1 MLTGVSAILT
11 GFPVIFSNLHRDSFS
26 HNCAWK
32 WTKTVWSYTAK
43 KLWANPCI
51 SEKRTVRTVEKYIFN
66 HCIGRKKKMSFSP
79 KSVIQKKKK
88 WKKLFLKCRRN
99 HTTKYSF
106 AFIIYSNNEYLH
118 KRVVMDLFRMRH
130 ETLCS
135 SWATSR
141 FFLQKKPIFPPHCA
155 CLRRSVP
162 TDIYSSSLQC
172 LGKKNF

>member
-1 MLTGVSAILT
+1 MFQQYSQGFLWYSAIFTETLFHIT
-11 GFPVIFSNLHRDSFS
+11 VHENELKQFGHIQLRNCEQIHAYLKREQSELWKNIFLVIAL
-26 HNCAWK
+26 
-32 WTKTVWSYTAK
+32 
-43 KLWANPCI
+43 
-51 SEKRTVRTVEKYIFN
+51 VE
-66 HCIGRKKKMSFSP
+66 KKMSFSP
-79 KSVIQKKKK
+79 KSVIPKKKK

-106 AFIIYSNNEYLH
+106 AFIIYSNNEHLH

-135 SWATSR
+135 SWANSR